1 MKKIEKKFEKSS
13 NTFQKTLDVAKKKF
27 IPPKHFQKR
36 VEKKGKKKQKEL
48 KGGPKKSAQKSPVTF
63 LSTQNGDNESSF
75 P

>member
-36 VEKKGKKKQKEL
+36 AEKKGKKN
-48 KGGPKKSAQKSPVTF
+48 KK
-63 LSTQNGDNESSF
+63 N
-75 P
+75 